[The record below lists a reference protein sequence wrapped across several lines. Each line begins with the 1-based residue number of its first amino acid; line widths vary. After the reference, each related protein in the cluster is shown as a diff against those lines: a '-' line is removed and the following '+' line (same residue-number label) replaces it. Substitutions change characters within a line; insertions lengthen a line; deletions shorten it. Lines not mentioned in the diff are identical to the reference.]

1 MCLLFLS
8 YGLGL
13 FFSLLHRSAV
23 SKVSA
28 YARSQRDGEIPG
40 GGWVLFTLHLHI
52 EESFF
57 ILLEGSGGR
66 SA

>member
-13 FFSLLHRSAV
+13 FFFLLHRSAV
-23 SKVSA
+23 SKVPTPG
-28 YARSQRDGEIPG
+28 AREMGKSRVEAGSF
-40 GGWVLFTLHLHI
+40 FTLHLHI